1 MDLELAGVIGKI
13 VAEGGAAA
21 LALVVWLELREHRK
35 ELAATK
41 TVIAEIGATLAKILE
56 RDRDRE
62 IKDFIRE
69 EISGVHEQAH
79 DSDVTPIEIPV
90 VPRRKT
96 PPIGI
101 AKIKIPRPGSEGK

>member
-1 MDLELAGVIGKI
+1 MDLELASTIAKVISQ
-13 VAEGGAAA
+13 GGAAA
-21 LALVVWLELREHRK
+21 LALIVWMELREHRK

-79 DSDVTPIEIPV
+79 DNDVTPIETPV
-90 VPRRKT
+90 IPRRKT

-101 AKIKIPRPGSEGK
+101 AKIKIPRPGSEGR